1 MQLASQERE
10 GGRKVG
16 GGGGERER
24 EREGGRGGEGGN
36 GTEEIFEEIMAE
48 KLSKPDETYKSTD
61 PRSMNPSHKKHTNT
75 EHKKCT

>member
-36 GTEEIFEEIMAE
+36 GTEEIFEEIMAKNFP
-48 KLSKPDETYKSTD
+48 KLMTDIKPQIQEDQRILS
-61 PRSMNPSHKKHTNT
+61 RINN
-75 EHKKCT
+75 